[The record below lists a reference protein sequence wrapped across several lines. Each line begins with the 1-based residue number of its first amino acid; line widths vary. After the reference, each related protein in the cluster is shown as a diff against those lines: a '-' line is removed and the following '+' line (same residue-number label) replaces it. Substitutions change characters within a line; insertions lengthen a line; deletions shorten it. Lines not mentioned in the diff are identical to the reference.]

1 MYIWLNTNYFYDL
14 YGVDAL
20 DQEKIDCALVG
31 WPVQGTFARAGN
43 LCLRTAANEDFID
56 IFLI

>member
-31 WPVQGTFARAGN
+31 WPVQGTFAFAQLPMR
-43 LCLRTAANEDFID
+43 IS
-56 IFLI
+56 